1 MVVLESAPD
10 KALEAT
16 VDKWLEWDLGETRQ
30 EVTRE
35 NKSSVV
41 AIHWQSAWFGSH
53 YKWYIFNEW
62 LGLGWSGHNHPRCCH
77 LNHSQ
82 HLAGGKIAGRW
93 RLDRASKDHGTKAR
107 VWHCWNQGEDGGR
120 LWQDERPCDYPG
132 LQMRLAHCCAIFLC
146 CLGCEI

>member
-1 MVVLESAPD
+1 MVVLKSSPD

-53 YKWYIFNEW
+53 YK
-62 LGLGWSGHNHPRCCH
+62 
-77 LNHSQ
+77 
-82 HLAGGKIAGRW
+82 
-93 RLDRASKDHGTKAR
+93 
-107 VWHCWNQGEDGGR
+107 
-120 LWQDERPCDYPG
+120 
-132 LQMRLAHCCAIFLC
+132 
-146 CLGCEI
+146 